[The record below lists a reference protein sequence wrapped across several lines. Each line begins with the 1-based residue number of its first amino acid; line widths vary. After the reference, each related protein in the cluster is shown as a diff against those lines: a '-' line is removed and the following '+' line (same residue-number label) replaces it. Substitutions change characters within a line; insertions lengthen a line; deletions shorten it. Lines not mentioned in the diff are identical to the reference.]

1 MFAFKMGSNYYLQV
15 FWEGHIEKYKNTLSR
30 KKSVKKYINDD
41 LNISSDSNKEE
52 GSNVETSDEEDN
64 TIKLTQEYKQ

>member
-15 FWEGHIEKYKNTLSR
+15 FWEGYIEKYKNTLSR

-52 GSNVETSDEEDN
+52 GSNLETSDEEDN

>member
-1 MFAFKMGSNYYLQV
+1 MGSNYYLQV
-15 FWEGHIEKYKNTLSR
+15 FWEGYIEKYKNTLSR

>member
-15 FWEGHIEKYKNTLSR
+15 FWEGYIEKYKNTLSR